1 MRVFRSLKRKYK
13 NENRKTQGKDHSCKG
28 ALTLEA
34 SIAYPLFLMV
44 IVTFLYI
51 IRIVYTYGLIQHAV
65 SQTAKEISM
74 YSYVYQVAG
83 INDLNSG
90 VQSSTSGRVDQ
101 FNADV
106 ENVVGLYETFSS
118 GDYSGSYTGTTDPV
132 DILKNIGSVLISS
145 GSQELNDGLFELVVR
160 PMVEGYIGADAN
172 GNSANERLLALR
184 VIGGT
189 GGLDFSSSHFF
200 EDGSTVDIVVC
211 YTIDPLFPIDIM
223 PEINLMNRACVQG
236 MRGENINE

>member
-1 MRVFRSLKRKYK
+1 MGILRGLKRKYK
-13 NENRKTQGKDHSCKG
+13 KEDSKAQRKKRDCKG

-34 SIAYPLFLMV
+34 SIAYPFFLMV

-74 YSYVYQVAG
+74 YSYICQVSG
-83 INDLNSG
+83 LSDLNSG
-90 VQSSTSGRVDQ
+90 VQSSASGRVDQ

-106 ENVVGLYETFSS
+106 ENVVDLYEAFSS
-118 GDYSGSYTGTTDPV
+118 GNYSGSYTGTTDPV
-132 DILKNIGSVLISS
+132 DILKNIGSVLISK
-145 GSQELNDGLFELVVR
+145 GSQEVNDGLFELVVR

-189 GGLDFSSSHFF
+189 AGLDFSSSHFF

-223 PEINLMNRACVQG
+223 PEINLMNRACVRG